1 MAATGKCDFSSTG
14 FEVCLLIRF
23 WWSYNFLINTPYL
36 LTRFEPL
43 IMTPRFVTSLVWEVW
58 GTTSWNT
65 NSHSAETFENIKFA
79 EDNNQLPRTA
89 PIRTSTDVHIHK
101 VLRFQKVHLKISL
114 VIIISFV
121 SWRCDVMGFSKL
133 WRHVWSC
140 DWALPLTLF
149 SFYWDCYSWQM
160 SINTYLKL
168 SKILMPT

>member
-23 WWSYNFLINTPYL
+23 WWSYNCLINTPYL

-101 VLRFQKVHLKISL
+101 VLRFKKVHLKIIYCAGKPLPEKIFEFQLNVPSL
-114 VIIISFV
+114 ILVAFGISILLSSLKTSENNFEKAFFV
-121 SWRCDVMGFSKL
+121 SPVGVRKQPS
-133 WRHVWSC
+133 
-140 DWALPLTLF
+140 LPL
-149 SFYWDCYSWQM
+149 
-160 SINTYLKL
+160 
-168 SKILMPT
+168 